1 MNYKS
6 SIVNRL
12 FPKNTFLNLRF
23 AIYDLRLTN
32 MENLLENKVGM
43 IFGVANKRS
52 IAWACAEACAAH
64 GAKLAFTYQGDRLK
78 ENVEKLT
85 TTMTDSLV
93 VPCDVTNQAEVD
105 AAFNAVKERYGK
117 LDFLIHSIAFA
128 PREALEGEFV
138 TTTRN
143 AFLTAMEISA
153 YSLSQLALAA
163 IPLMTDGGSIVTMS
177 YYGAEKVVQNYNVMG
192 VAKAALESSTRY
204 LAADLG
210 KDKIR
215 VNAISAGPI
224 NTLSAR
230 GVKNMGNL
238 LTHIGE
244 RSPLKR
250 NVEARE
256 VGNTALFLVSDLSSG
271 ITGETIYVD
280 CGFNIIG
287 I

>member
-1 MNYKS
+1 MLK
-6 SIVNRL
+6 
-12 FPKNTFLNLRF
+12 
-23 AIYDLRLTN
+23 D
-32 MENLLENKVGM
+32 KVGM

-52 IAWACAEACAAH
+52 IAWACAEACAAQ

-85 TTMTDSLV
+85 KDMPDSLV
-93 VPCDVTNQAEVD
+93 VPCDVTNQDEVE
-105 AAFNAVKERYGK
+105 AAFKTVKKQYGK

-128 PREALEGEFV
+128 PKEALEGEFI
-138 TTTRN
+138 TTTRD
-143 AFLTAMEISA
+143 AFLMAMEISA
-153 YSLSQLALAA
+153 YSLPQLALAA
-163 IPLMTDGGSIVTMS
+163 LPLMEEGGSIVTMS
-177 YYGAEKVVQNYNVMG
+177 YYGAEKVVQNYNMMG

-210 KDKIR
+210 KHNIR

-230 GVKNMGNL
+230 GVKNMGTL
-238 LTHIGE
+238 LNHIGE

-256 VGNTALFLVSDLSSG
+256 VGNTALFLVSDLSTA

>member
-1 MNYKS
+1 MLK
-6 SIVNRL
+6 
-12 FPKNTFLNLRF
+12 
-23 AIYDLRLTN
+23 D
-32 MENLLENKVGM
+32 KVGM

-52 IAWACAEACAAH
+52 IAWACADACAAQ

-85 TTMTDSLV
+85 KDMPDSLV
-93 VPCDVTNQAEVD
+93 VPCDVTNQDEVE
-105 AAFNAVKERYGK
+105 AAFKSVKKQYGK

-128 PREALEGEFV
+128 PKEALEGEFI
-138 TTTRN
+138 TTTRD

-153 YSLSQLALAA
+153 YSLPQLALAA
-163 IPLMTDGGSIVTMS
+163 MPLMEDGGSIVTMS
-177 YYGAEKVVQNYNVMG
+177 YYGAEKVVQNYNMMG

-210 KDKIR
+210 KHNIR

-230 GVKNMGNL
+230 GVKNMGTL
-238 LTHIGE
+238 LNHIGE

-256 VGNTALFLVSDLSSG
+256 VGNTALFLVSDLSTA